1 MTASDKARQRKK
13 TGPKPRKRFFNRQE
27 IYDAGGKTSTGKLP
41 TFTETYD
48 MFDNQLFDADG
59 YCLREV
65 SLGTQVV
72 PCEEK
77 RSNLP
82 TLEEFQDFRKK
93 RKGEEGLDEEIEEQE
108 GLTLIDE
115 LSKLQQAGGGGSEEQ
130 GHGISLGDTV
140 IVVEGDLINLKGKV
154 MQLDDNTVKVAPLD
168 ASIGIA
174 EVEFLVG
181 QVRKHLEIGAHVKV
195 LNGRYGGETGAI
207 HNIVDR
213 EGEVRKQR
221 RSKEESS
228 SKRQMTID
236 PRD

>member
-1 MTASDKARQRKK
+1 
-13 TGPKPRKRFFNRQE
+13 
-27 IYDAGGKTSTGKLP
+27 
-41 TFTETYD
+41 
-48 MFDNQLFDADG
+48 
-59 YCLREV
+59 
-65 SLGTQVV
+65 
-72 PCEEK
+72 
-77 RSNLP
+77 
-82 TLEEFQDFRKK
+82 
-93 RKGEEGLDEEIEEQE
+93 
-108 GLTLIDE
+108 
-115 LSKLQQAGGGGSEEQ
+115 
-130 GHGISLGDTV
+130 
-140 IVVEGDLINLKGKV
+140 